1 MKTIAVLLLLAGLT
15 GCSTTD
21 KTSPEADS
29 LSQGCLEALAPVE
42 EYMSKRTEP
51 LDDISRAE
59 LRTLLEKPYD
69 YCSRKE
75 FAIYRDGV
83 IVPWATGLGDK

>member
-29 LSQGCLEALAPVE
+29 LSQGCLEALAPVAD
-42 EYMSKRTEP
+42 YMSKRTKP
-51 LDDISRAE
+51 LDDISQAE

-75 FAIYRDGV
+75 FAIYRDSV